1 MNHLHYEFDANDGDV
16 IEVSL
21 DRTANVQLLDSAN
34 YENYANGRGYRYHGG
49 YATTS
54 PVRLA
59 VPRTGKWHAVID
71 LGGGAGQVRATA
83 QLVAGAAV

>member
-1 MNHLHYEFDANDGDV
+1 MDHLHYEFDANDGDV
-16 IEVSL
+16 IEVTL
-21 DRTANVQLLDSAN
+21 DRAANVQLLDSAN
-34 YENYANGRGYRYHGG
+34 YENYTKGRGYRYHGG

-59 VPRTGKWHAVID
+59 VPRAGKWHVVID